1 MRGGSVFSKPLKNYC
16 TRLCGVEVSL
26 KMLMYYSYTPLSRL
40 TSPCLAVARYVFKRF
55 VAVFCLTLLLVAG
68 LASAR
73 GIDPTQPP
81 ANLLPAEGE
90 AAQSEAMP
98 RLQSVLR
105 GARGS
110 RAVIDGQN
118 LKVGDE
124 YAGVRVLAI
133 YPQAVLI
140 ERREQR
146 QLLRLAEPV
155 LQPSR

>member
-1 MRGGSVFSKPLKNYC
+1 MRGGSVYR
-16 TRLCGVEVSL
+16 TW
-26 KMLMYYSYTPLSRL
+26 
-40 TSPCLAVARYVFKRF
+40 CLN
-55 VAVFCLTLLLVAG
+55 LLFVAG
-68 LASAR
+68 LASAQ

-81 ANLLPAEGE
+81 ANLLPAEG
-90 AAQSEAMP
+90 AAAENEAMP

-105 GARGS
+105 SATGS
-110 RAVIDGQN
+110 HVVIDGKS

-124 YAGVRVLAI
+124 YAGTRVLAI

>member
-1 MRGGSVFSKPLKNYC
+1 MRGGSVFR
-16 TRLCGVEVSL
+16 TR
-26 KMLMYYSYTPLSRL
+26 YLSFL
-40 TSPCLAVARYVFKRF
+40 F
-55 VAVFCLTLLLVAG
+55 VVG
-68 LASAR
+68 LASAQ

-81 ANLLPAEGE
+81 ADLLPAEGA

-98 RLQSVLR
+98 TLQSVLR
-105 GARGS
+105 TAQGS

-118 LKVGDE
+118 LQVGEE
-124 YAGVRVLAI
+124 YAGIRVLAI